1 MRRWSSAV
9 VAENAIKKLAAR
21 DGVSVEYVRI
31 QMKIAMINGLCS
43 EDPVQKAYWKSIPC
57 EGDIPTP
64 EEFIAYT
71 AKVVKKQTKREK

>member
-1 MRRWSSAV
+1 MEKNSLE

-21 DGVSVEYVRI
+21 DGVSVEYVRT

-43 EDPVQKAYWKSIPC
+43 EDPVQKAYWKNIPC

-71 AKVVKKQTKREK
+71 AKVMKKQRRDK

>member
-1 MRRWSSAV
+1 MEKNSLE
-9 VAENAIKKLAAR
+9 VAENAIKKLATR
-21 DGVSVEYVRI
+21 DGVSVEYVRT

-57 EGDIPTP
+57 EGDNPTP

>member
-1 MRRWSSAV
+1 MKKKSLEG
-9 VAENAIKKLAAR
+9 AENAIKKLAER
-21 DGVSVEYVRI
+21 DEVSVEYVRT

-57 EGDIPTP
+57 EGEIPTP

-71 AKVVKKQTKREK
+71 AKVVKKQMKREE